1 MIIRPTLW
9 QIPQPDS
16 TVRNNLKAKSEI
28 LSNRLT
34 EIVTR
39 HNCVRFASSLAVEDL
54 VITDAIVKS
63 GANISIFTLETGKL
77 NPETLALIETI
88 QRTYPTLQLQLFYPD
103 AAAAKKYETEH
114 GKFAFYDSVEL
125 RRECCFIRKIEPL
138 NRALADAD
146 AWLTG
151 QRREQSVTRTELA
164 FHEQDN
170 ARHIDKYNPIFD
182 WSEQEVWAYILH
194 HQIPYNDL
202 YNQGFPSIGCEP
214 CTKPV
219 RLGEDIRAGRWWWE
233 NKDSKECG
241 LHK

>member
-63 GANISIFTLETGKL
+63 GTNITVFTLETGKL
-77 NPETLALIETI
+77 NPETLALIEAI

-182 WSEQEVWAYILH
+182 WSEQEVWAYILQ

-233 NKDSKECG
+233 NKDSKE
-241 LHK
+241 